1 MIAKHK
7 WGTPISEKALLNFLA
22 IDGDYQTAR
31 EVPFTTQAFPAMIT
45 AQGRA
50 SLPYTV

>member
-1 MIAKHK
+1 MITKHK

-31 EVPFTTQAFPAMIT
+31 EVPFTTRAFPET
-45 AQGRA
+45 VTTQGGA
-50 SLPYTV
+50 SPPYTV